1 MTSITNK
8 EQLLQLIEKQNLGT
22 LSAAEEAMLQQWFE
36 QVPAIG
42 ELTFTSEEEK
52 EQIRKDMHEAIF
64 RQIGATTGSAPQ
76 TVPGST
82 KPFIRK
88 RRITGIA
95 AAALLCVALLSYFWI
110 TRSPEPEWRLVTA
123 PKGISKLPV
132 TLSDSSVVWLTE
144 GSSLRYPEK
153 FGAHARKVEL
163 DGVAFFSVHPDKKA
177 PFTVATPDALSV
189 KVLGTSFVVDVR
201 RNTQYIKVSVIT
213 GRVQVEE
220 NKKGLSILLPGDR
233 LSYSCQS
240 HSFQKDKYLPE
251 EVSEWKNNG
260 TIYLNNV
267 SLNEL
272 SVILQT
278 IYKLRLVYD
287 ARQMSRYRFS
297 MSFSKDLSAEQ
308 VLDMLRVM
316 SGLRFEKKGSEVRI
330 TEK

>member
-8 EQLLQLIEKQNLGT
+8 QQLLQLIEKQNLGT

-36 QVPAIG
+36 QVPAI
-42 ELTFTSEEEK
+42 EDLTFTSNEEK

-64 RQIGATTGSAPQ
+64 RQIGAETGQASRPAAGN
-76 TVPGST
+76 TR
-82 KPFIRK
+82 PFTRK
-88 RRITGIA
+88 FRVAGA
-95 AAALLCVALLSYFWI
+95 AAALLCVALLTYFWI
-110 TRSPEPEWRLVTA
+110 NRSQQPEWRLVTA
-123 PKGISKLPV
+123 PKGVSKLPV
-132 TLSDSSVVWLTE
+132 TLSDSSVVWLAE

-163 DGVAFFSVHPDKKA
+163 DGMAFFSVHPDKEA
-177 PFTVATPDALSV
+177 PFTVATPEALSV
-189 KVLGTSFVVDVR
+189 RVLGTSFVVDVR
-201 RNTQYIKVSVIT
+201 RNTQHIKVSVIT

-220 NKKGLSILLPGDR
+220 NKKGLSILFPGDR
-233 LSYSCQS
+233 LSYSCRS

-251 EVSEWKNNG
+251 DVSEWKNNG

-278 IYKLRLVYD
+278 VYRLRLVYD
-287 ARQMSRYRFS
+287 AKQMSRYRFS

-316 SGLRFEKKGSEVRI
+316 SGLRFEKKGNEVRI